1 MMRLSR
7 YIFYT
12 VFSAIFMVLCVIV
25 GLDSAAAIIDET
37 GSIQGNYYFG
47 DVLIFVITKLPST
60 VYEYIP
66 FSSLIGCLYGL
77 GLLAGTSELTVMRA
91 SGVSLLRI
99 VYFVMKPVVFFI
111 IFAFTIGEYFAPN
124 LDQRADGTREYLR
137 NGSSSQDSATGL
149 WIKEDREFMH
159 FNAVFPGGVLY
170 GVTRYQFNE
179 DQELREASFSTRA
192 THNAVEGFWME
203 ENVSIT
209 HFSGSNISTEK
220 KLTRQWNS
228 ELSPQILT
236 VNVLPADSLPIS
248 TLVSHIKFLEQQ
260 FMDSAVYELAFWKKM
275 LQPLVIISLVL
286 VAISFV
292 FGPLRES
299 TMGFRIFIG
308 VIIGI
313 SFKMIQDLLGP
324 FSIVF
329 GFPVLYA
336 VTIPIFL
343 CIVTGLFLL
352 KRSG

>member
-1 MMRLSR
+1 MRLSR

-12 VFSAIFMVLCVIV
+12 VFTSIFMVLCVIL
-25 GLDSAAAIIDET
+25 GLDTAAAIIDET
-37 GSIQGNYYFG
+37 GAIQRNYHFS
-47 DVLIFVITKLPST
+47 DVLIFVITKLPSAI
-60 VYEYIP
+60 YEYIP
-66 FSSLIGCLYGL
+66 FSTLIGCLYGL
-77 GLLAGTSELTVMRA
+77 GLLAGTSELTVMRV

-99 VYFVMKPVVFFI
+99 VYFVMKPVIFFV
-111 IFAFTIGEYFAPN
+111 IFAVVIGEYFAPY

-137 NGSSSQDSATGL
+137 KGSSAQDSATGL

-179 DQELREASFSTRA
+179 DQELGEASFSTRA
-192 THNAVEGFWME
+192 TYNSVEGSWME

-209 HFSGSNISTEK
+209 RFSDSNISTEK

-248 TLVSHIKFLEQQ
+248 TLISHIRFLEQQ
-260 FMDSAVYELAFWKKM
+260 SMDSAVYRLAFWEKM
-275 LQPLVIISLVL
+275 LQPLVIVSLVL

-308 VIIGI
+308 VVIGI
-313 SFKMIQDLLGP
+313 SFKMVQDLLGP

-329 GFPVLYA
+329 GFPVVYA
-336 VTIPIFL
+336 VIIPIFL
-343 CIVTGLFLL
+343 CIVLGVFLL
-352 KRSG
+352 KRTG

>member
-12 VFSAIFMVLCVIV
+12 VFTSIFMVLCVIL
-25 GLDSAAAIIDET
+25 GLDTAAAIIDET
-37 GSIQGNYYFG
+37 GAIQRNYYFS
-47 DVLIFVITKLPST
+47 DVLIFVITKLPSAI
-60 VYEYIP
+60 YEYIP
-66 FSSLIGCLYGL
+66 FSTLIGCLYGL
-77 GLLAGTSELTVMRA
+77 GLLAGTSELTVMRV

-99 VYFVMKPVVFFI
+99 VYFVMKPVIFFV
-111 IFAFTIGEYFAPN
+111 IFAVVIGEYFAPY

-137 NGSSSQDSATGL
+137 KGSSAQDSATGL

-179 DQELREASFSTRA
+179 DQELGEASFSTRA
-192 THNAVEGFWME
+192 TYNSVEGSWME

-209 HFSGSNISTEK
+209 RFSDSNISTEK

-236 VNVLPADSLPIS
+236 VNVLPAESLPIS

-260 FMDSAVYELAFWKKM
+260 FMDSAVYRLAFWEKM
-275 LQPLVIISLVL
+275 LQPLVIVSLVL

-308 VIIGI
+308 VVIGI
-313 SFKMIQDLLGP
+313 SFKMVQDLLGP

-329 GFPVLYA
+329 GFPVVYA
-336 VTIPIFL
+336 VIIPIFL
-343 CIVTGLFLL
+343 CIVLGVFLL
-352 KRSG
+352 KRTG

>member
-12 VFSAIFMVLCVIV
+12 VFTSIFMVLCVIL
-25 GLDSAAAIIDET
+25 GLDTAAAIIDET
-37 GSIQGNYYFG
+37 GAIQRNYYFS
-47 DVLIFVITKLPST
+47 DVLIFVITKLPSAI
-60 VYEYIP
+60 YEYIP
-66 FSSLIGCLYGL
+66 FSTLIGCLYGL
-77 GLLAGTSELTVMRA
+77 GLLAGTSELTVMRV

-99 VYFVMKPVVFFI
+99 VYFVMKPVIFFV
-111 IFAFTIGEYFAPN
+111 IFAVVIGEYFAPY

-137 NGSSSQDSATGL
+137 KGSSSQDSATGL

-179 DQELREASFSTRA
+179 DQELGEASFSTRA
-192 THNAVEGFWME
+192 TYNSVEGSWME

-209 HFSGSNISTEK
+209 RFSDSNISTEK

-228 ELSPQILT
+228 DLSPQILT

-248 TLVSHIKFLEQQ
+248 TLISHIRFLEQQ
-260 FMDSAVYELAFWKKM
+260 SMDSAVYRLAFWEKM
-275 LQPLVIISLVL
+275 LQPLVIVSLVL
-286 VAISFV
+286 VAISFI

-308 VIIGI
+308 VVIGI
-313 SFKMIQDLLGP
+313 SFKMVQDLLGP

-336 VTIPIFL
+336 VIIPIFL
-343 CIVTGLFLL
+343 CIVLGVFLL
-352 KRSG
+352 KRTG

>member
-1 MMRLSR
+1 MRLSR

-12 VFSAIFMVLCVIV
+12 VFISIFMVLCVIL
-25 GLDSAAAIIDET
+25 GLDTAAAIIDET
-37 GSIQGNYYFG
+37 GAIQRNYHFS
-47 DVLIFVITKLPST
+47 DVLIFVITKLPSAI
-60 VYEYIP
+60 YEYIP
-66 FSSLIGCLYGL
+66 FSTLIGCLYGL
-77 GLLAGTSELTVMRA
+77 GLLAGTSELTVMRV

-99 VYFVMKPVVFFI
+99 VYFVMKPVIFFV
-111 IFAFTIGEYFAPN
+111 IFAVVIGEYFAPY

-137 NGSSSQDSATGL
+137 KGSSAQDSATGL

-179 DQELREASFSTRA
+179 DQELGEASFSTRA
-192 THNAVEGFWME
+192 TYNSVEGSWME

-209 HFSGSNISTEK
+209 RFSDSNISTEK

-236 VNVLPADSLPIS
+236 VNVLPAESLPIS

-260 FMDSAVYELAFWKKM
+260 FMDSAVYRLAFWEKM
-275 LQPLVIISLVL
+275 LQPLVIVSLVL

-308 VIIGI
+308 VVIGI
-313 SFKMIQDLLGP
+313 SFKMVQDLLGP

-329 GFPVLYA
+329 GFPVVYA
-336 VTIPIFL
+336 VIIPIFL
-343 CIVTGLFLL
+343 CIVLGVFLL
-352 KRSG
+352 KRTG

>member
-1 MMRLSR
+1 MRLSR

-12 VFSAIFMVLCVIV
+12 VFTSIFMVLCVIL
-25 GLDSAAAIIDET
+25 GLDTAAAIIDET
-37 GSIQGNYYFG
+37 GAIQRNYYFS
-47 DVLIFVITKLPST
+47 DVLIFVITKLPSAI
-60 VYEYIP
+60 YEYIP
-66 FSSLIGCLYGL
+66 FSTLIGCLYGL
-77 GLLAGTSELTVMRA
+77 GLLAGTSELTVMRV

-99 VYFVMKPVVFFI
+99 VYFVMKPVIFFV
-111 IFAFTIGEYFAPN
+111 IFAVVIGEYFAPY

-137 NGSSSQDSATGL
+137 KGSSSQDSATGL

-179 DQELREASFSTRA
+179 DQELGEASFSTRA
-192 THNAVEGFWME
+192 TYNSVEGSWME

-209 HFSGSNISTEK
+209 RFSDSNISTEK

-228 ELSPQILT
+228 DLSPQILT

-248 TLVSHIKFLEQQ
+248 TLISHIRFLEQQ
-260 FMDSAVYELAFWKKM
+260 SMDSAVYRLAFWEKM
-275 LQPLVIISLVL
+275 LQPLVIVSLVL
-286 VAISFV
+286 VAISFI

-308 VIIGI
+308 VVIGI
-313 SFKMIQDLLGP
+313 SFKMVQDLLGP

-336 VTIPIFL
+336 VIIPIFL
-343 CIVTGLFLL
+343 CIVLGVFLL
-352 KRSG
+352 KRTG

>member
-12 VFSAIFMVLCVIV
+12 VFTSIFMVLCVIL
-25 GLDSAAAIIDET
+25 GLDTAAAIIDET
-37 GSIQGNYYFG
+37 GAIQRNYYFS
-47 DVLIFVITKLPST
+47 DVLIFVITKLPSAI
-60 VYEYIP
+60 YEYIP
-66 FSSLIGCLYGL
+66 FSTLIGCLYGL
-77 GLLAGTSELTVMRA
+77 GLLAGTSELTVMRV

-99 VYFVMKPVVFFI
+99 VYFVMKPVIFFV
-111 IFAFTIGEYFAPN
+111 IFAVVIGEYFAPY

-137 NGSSSQDSATGL
+137 KGSSSQDSATGL

-179 DQELREASFSTRA
+179 DQELGEASFSTRA
-192 THNAVEGFWME
+192 TYNSVEGSWME

-209 HFSGSNISTEK
+209 RFSDSNISTEK

-248 TLVSHIKFLEQQ
+248 TLISHIRFLEQQ
-260 FMDSAVYELAFWKKM
+260 SMDSAVYRLAFWEKM
-275 LQPLVIISLVL
+275 LQPLVIVSLVL

-308 VIIGI
+308 VVIGI
-313 SFKMIQDLLGP
+313 SFKMVQDLLGP

-336 VTIPIFL
+336 VIIPIFL
-343 CIVTGLFLL
+343 CIVLGVFLL
-352 KRSG
+352 KRTG

>member
-12 VFSAIFMVLCVIV
+12 VFTSIFMVLCVIL
-25 GLDSAAAIIDET
+25 GLDTAAAIIDET
-37 GSIQGNYYFG
+37 GAIQRNYHFS
-47 DVLIFVITKLPST
+47 DVLIFVITKLPSAI
-60 VYEYIP
+60 YEYIP
-66 FSSLIGCLYGL
+66 FSTLIGCLYGL
-77 GLLAGTSELTVMRA
+77 GLLAGTTELTVMRV

-99 VYFVMKPVVFFI
+99 VYFVMKPVIFFV
-111 IFAFTIGEYFAPN
+111 IFAVVIGEYFAPY

-137 NGSSSQDSATGL
+137 KGSSAQDSATGL

-179 DQELREASFSTRA
+179 DQELGEASFSTRA
-192 THNAVEGFWME
+192 TYNSVEGSWME

-209 HFSGSNISTEK
+209 RFSDSNISTEK

-248 TLVSHIKFLEQQ
+248 TLISHIRFLEQQ
-260 FMDSAVYELAFWKKM
+260 SMDSAVYRLAFWEKM
-275 LQPLVIISLVL
+275 LQPLVIVSLVL

-308 VIIGI
+308 VVIGI
-313 SFKMIQDLLGP
+313 SFKMVQDLLGP

-329 GFPVLYA
+329 GFPVVYA
-336 VTIPIFL
+336 VIIPIFL
-343 CIVTGLFLL
+343 CIVLGVFLL
-352 KRSG
+352 KRTG

>member
-12 VFSAIFMVLCVIV
+12 VFTSIFMVLCVIL
-25 GLDSAAAIIDET
+25 GLDTAAAIIDET
-37 GSIQGNYYFG
+37 GAIQRNYHFS
-47 DVLIFVITKLPST
+47 DVLIFVITKLPSAI
-60 VYEYIP
+60 YEYIP
-66 FSSLIGCLYGL
+66 FSTLIGCLYGL
-77 GLLAGTSELTVMRA
+77 GLLAGTSELTVMRV

-99 VYFVMKPVVFFI
+99 VYFVMKPVIFFV
-111 IFAFTIGEYFAPN
+111 IFAVVIGEYFAPY

-137 NGSSSQDSATGL
+137 KGSSAQDSATGL

-179 DQELREASFSTRA
+179 DQELGEASFSTRA
-192 THNAVEGFWME
+192 TYNSVEGSWME

-209 HFSGSNISTEK
+209 RFSDSNISTEK

-236 VNVLPADSLPIS
+236 VNVLPAESLPIS

-260 FMDSAVYELAFWKKM
+260 FMDSAVYRLAFWEKM
-275 LQPLVIISLVL
+275 LQPLVIVSLVL

-308 VIIGI
+308 VVIGI
-313 SFKMIQDLLGP
+313 SFKMVQDLLGP

-329 GFPVLYA
+329 GFPVVYA
-336 VTIPIFL
+336 VIIPIFL
-343 CIVTGLFLL
+343 CIVLGVFLL
-352 KRSG
+352 KRTG

>member
-1 MMRLSR
+1 MRLSR

-12 VFSAIFMVLCVIV
+12 VFTSIFMVLCVIL
-25 GLDSAAAIIDET
+25 GLDTAAAIIDET
-37 GSIQGNYYFG
+37 GAIQRNYYFS
-47 DVLIFVITKLPST
+47 DVLIFVITKLPSAI
-60 VYEYIP
+60 YEYIP
-66 FSSLIGCLYGL
+66 FSTLIGCLYGL
-77 GLLAGTSELTVMRA
+77 GLLAGTSELTVMRV

-99 VYFVMKPVVFFI
+99 VYFVMKPVIFFV
-111 IFAFTIGEYFAPN
+111 IFAVVIGEYFAPY

-137 NGSSSQDSATGL
+137 KGSSSQDSATGL

-179 DQELREASFSTRA
+179 DQELGEASFSTRA
-192 THNAVEGFWME
+192 TYNSVEGSWME

-209 HFSGSNISTEK
+209 RFSDSNISTEK

-248 TLVSHIKFLEQQ
+248 TLISHIRFLEQQ
-260 FMDSAVYELAFWKKM
+260 SMDSAVYRLAFWEKM
-275 LQPLVIISLVL
+275 LQPLVIVSLVL

-308 VIIGI
+308 VVIGI
-313 SFKMIQDLLGP
+313 SFKMVQDLLGP

-336 VTIPIFL
+336 VIIPIFL
-343 CIVTGLFLL
+343 CIVLGVFLL
-352 KRSG
+352 KRTG